1 MSIVMDEEGRAMSR
15 LSGWK
20 RAVPCAVAAAMA
32 VMVAACSSGG
42 SSSSAGGTATG
53 STDAT
58 GAMQHGVSAV
68 VIGPVDA
75 NTLDPATAF
84 NEWETGGEVLSA
96 IYDSLFTIGPT
107 GTIQPYLAE
116 NFTTTDGQRIPAGHH
131 RRAGRVEQ
139 LANEFL
145 GE

>member
-1 MSIVMDEEGRAMSR
+1 MSIVMHDEGRAMSR

-20 RAVPCAVAAAMA
+20 RAAPCAVVVAMA
-32 VMVAACSSGG
+32 VMVAACSGG
-42 SSSSAGGTATG
+42 SSTSSSAGSTSTG

-58 GAMQHGVSAV
+58 GVPQHGGSAV

-96 IYDSLFTIGPT
+96 IYDSLFTVGPT
-107 GTIQPYLAE
+107 GNIQPYLAQ
-116 NFTTTDGQRIPAGHH
+116 NFT
-131 RRAGRVEQ
+131 
-139 LANEFL
+139 
-145 GE
+145 